1 MPNYVLL
8 SLYSPICTVCG
19 SALQHS
25 PTIRPADARVVLL
38 QCYTLVLY
46 TIHTKPTT
54 LFDGNDPL
62 LLYLLMNKVPPFYY
76 LKKMKK
82 KIEKIEKN
90 RDHIANADD
99 PPMYDQIHPDF
110 KLFSLIQFLAIVRP
124 L

>member
-1 MPNYVLL
+1 MMPNYVLL

-76 LKKMKK
+76 LKKNEEKK
-82 KIEKIEKN
+82 SRKSRKIEIILPTLMIRQCTTKFIRILN
-90 RDHIANADD
+90 
-99 PPMYDQIHPDF
+99 F
-110 KLFSLIQFLAIVRP
+110 FL
-124 L
+124 